1 MSIDEPEPFRVP
13 DLIEPVIGFRQWR
26 LTDDGLYS
34 LTSEE
39 LWRSPRL
46 DALCRVGGHPHE
58 VSPTAGCSCGVY
70 AWYEPCPRAASAAT
84 RNIVAGTVVMWGAIE
99 LHVDGM
105 RAQHCRIAAVALPL
119 SRWGKRDRVR
129 RAAARLGVPTVRHRD
144 LWMAGRMYGVPV
156 PAGLRP
162 PRTRPCSLA
171 VMDRRRPAGYRFS
184 DHRP

>member
-1 MSIDEPEPFRVP
+1 MSIDEGEPFCVP

-26 LTDDGLYS
+26 LADDGLHS

-46 DALCRVGGHPHE
+46 DAQCRVGGHPHE
-58 VSPTAGCSCGVY
+58 VSPTGA
-70 AWYEPCPRAASAAT
+70 
-84 RNIVAGTVVMWGAIE
+84 VVMWGAIE

-119 SRWGKRDRVR
+119 SRGGKRDRLR
-129 RAAARLGVPTVRHRD
+129 KATALLGVPTVRHRD
-144 LWMAGRMYGVPV
+144 LWAAGRMYGVPV

-162 PRTRPCSLA
+162 ARTRPCSLA
-171 VMDRRRPAGYRFS
+171 ATDRRRSASYRFS
-184 DHRP
+184 DHRS

>member
-1 MSIDEPEPFRVP
+1 MSIDEPEPFCVP

-26 LTDDGLYS
+26 LADDGLHS

-46 DALCRVGGHPHE
+46 DAQCRLGGHPDE
-58 VSPTAGCSCGVY
+58 VPPTAQCSCGVY
-70 AWYEPCPRAASAAT
+70 AWYEPCPRTASAAT
-84 RNIVAGTVVMWGAIE
+84 RNIVAGAVVMWGAIE

-119 SRWGKRDRVR
+119 SRGEKRDRLR
-129 RAAARLGVPTVRHRD
+129 RATALLGVPTVRHRD
-144 LWMAGRMYGVPV
+144 LWAAGRMYGVPV

-171 VMDRRRPAGYRFS
+171 VTDRRRPASYRFS
-184 DHRP
+184 DHRS